1 VISGENDHEDEAEEK
16 EEVHYMLMGKE

>member
-1 VISGENDHEDEAEEK
+1 VISGENDREDEAEEK